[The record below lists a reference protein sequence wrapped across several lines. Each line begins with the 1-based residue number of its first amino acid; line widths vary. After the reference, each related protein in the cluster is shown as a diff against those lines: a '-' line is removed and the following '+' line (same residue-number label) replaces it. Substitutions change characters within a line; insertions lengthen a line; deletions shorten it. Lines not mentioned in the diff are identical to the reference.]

1 MKENNTTKSIFVKKK
16 TRHGIRYLAE
26 SFLVFNL
33 YSKSRLDG
41 LKTPQRI
48 TDFHTLHRGHTT

>member
-26 SFLVFNL
+26 SFFGFQPLFKVSTGWFKNP
-33 YSKSRLDG
+33 SKNNRFPY
-41 LKTPQRI
+41 TP
-48 TDFHTLHRGHTT
+48 